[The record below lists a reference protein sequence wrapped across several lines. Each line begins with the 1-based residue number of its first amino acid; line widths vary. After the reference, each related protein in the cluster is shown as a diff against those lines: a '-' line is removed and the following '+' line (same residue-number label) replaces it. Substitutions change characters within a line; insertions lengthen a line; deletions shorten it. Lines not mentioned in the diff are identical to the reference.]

1 MGVAKAKK
9 MPKKTLTQKINRYG
23 PTKEN
28 TLLKI
33 EDLNKGLDWVDD
45 IAGQSYTAFTYFRE
59 SMESTDQEL
68 FNAVVTPYN
77 LTDEQ
82 EKKEIVRHYR
92 ALLRTL
98 REKLKKGDRELLR
111 TAFEMAADAHKTMRR
126 KSGEPYI
133 LHPIAVAMIAAD
145 EIGLGVRS
153 TICALLHDTVED
165 TDITLEDIKR
175 EFGNEIAKI
184 VDGLTKIATV
194 MDTNSSQQAENF
206 KKILLTLTDD
216 PRVILIKLADRL
228 HNMRTMDSMKQE
240 KQLKIASETIWVYA
254 PLAHRMGL
262 YNIKT
267 ELEDLSM
274 KYLEPDKYHE
284 IARKLADTKRE
295 RTKYINE
302 FIKPLKEKLSH
313 SGLQF
318 DMYGRPKS
326 IHSIWNKIKKKGV
339 SFEEVYD
346 LFAIRIILDVPLEKE
361 KEECWKVYSMVTDE
375 YLPSPERLRDWLSN
389 PKSNGYE
396 ALHTTVMGPQGKWV
410 EVQIRSKRMNEIAE
424 KGLAAHFKYK
434 EGTQSED
441 RFDKWFIQIREA
453 LGNQEE
459 ESIDFLQ
466 DFKTSFLAEEIYVYT
481 PKGEVKMLPVNSSA
495 LDFAFYIH
503 TAIGSKC
510 IGAKVNHKLV
520 PISHK
525 LRSGDQIEI
534 ITSNKQKPSED
545 WLNNVVTAKA
555 KNSIKD
561 ALREEKKIISEEGKY
576 TAQRKLEGIG
586 AAYNPYNLDQLV
598 NFYKLPSQL
607 DLLYKIATKSID
619 LKELKT
625 FQVIGD
631 KIEAPKPVVVAPD
644 PNAEVN
650 TYKPLPKK
658 GDSELIIFGESS
670 DKIKYNLAKCCNPIP
685 GDDVFGF
692 VSTGKGLIIHRTSCP
707 NATQLLAN
715 YGHRVV
721 KTKWAKNKEISFLT
735 GLRIIGLDDVGV
747 VNKITTIISGDL
759 KINIAALTIESKD
772 GMFEG
777 TIKVFVHDKDELEE
791 LVSRIQSLH
800 GIQKVIRF
808 DTELV

>member
-1 MGVAKAKK
+1 MDAAE
-9 MPKKTLTQKINRYG
+9 LDNI
-23 PTKEN
+23 TK
-28 TLLKI
+28 
-33 EDLNKGLDWVDD
+33 
-45 IAGQSYTAFTYFRE
+45 
-59 SMESTDQEL
+59 
-68 FNAVVTPYN
+68 VTPYN
-77 LTDEQ
+77 LDEEQ

-92 ALLRTL
+92 ALLRAL
-98 REKLKKGDRELLR
+98 KVKLKKGDKELLR

-133 LHPIAVAMIAAD
+133 LHPIAVAMICVE

-165 TDITLEDIKR
+165 TDLTLDDIKS

-184 VDGLTKIATV
+184 VDGLTKISTV

-228 HNMRTMDSMKQE
+228 HNMRTLDSMKQE

-262 YNIKT
+262 YSIKT
-267 ELEDLSM
+267 EMEDLSM
-274 KYLEPDKYHE
+274 KYLEPEMYRE
-284 IARKLADTKRE
+284 IAKKLTETKRE

-302 FIKPLKEKLSH
+302 FIRPLKDKL
-313 SGLQF
+313 GLTEYHF
-318 DMYGRPKS
+318 EIFGRPKS

-346 LFAIRIILDVPLEKE
+346 LFAIRVILDVPLDKE
-361 KEECWKVYSMVTDE
+361 KEACWKVYSLITDE
-375 YLPSPERLRDWLSN
+375 YSPAPERLRDWLSN

-410 EVQIRSKRMNEIAE
+410 EVQIRTKRTNEIAE

-434 EGTQSED
+434 EGTQNED

-453 LGNQEE
+453 LGNQQE

-481 PKGEVKMLPVNSSA
+481 PKGEVKMLPTNSSA

-525 LRSGDQIEI
+525 LRSGDQVEI
-534 ITSNKQKPSED
+534 ITSNKQKPTED
-545 WLNNVVTAKA
+545 WLANVVTAKA

-561 ALREEKKIISEEGKY
+561 ALREEKKSIAEEGKY
-576 TAQRKLEGIG
+576 TLQRKLESIG
-586 AAYNPYNLDQLV
+586 ASYIPYNIDQLV
-598 NFYKLPSQL
+598 VFYKLPSQL
-607 DLLYKIATKSID
+607 DLHYNIAKKILD

-631 KIEAPKPVVVAPD
+631 KIEAPKPTIAPQNDKDLPFD
-644 PNAEVN
+644 PHHAI
-650 TYKPLPKK
+650 KSISKK
-658 GDSELIIFGESS
+658 DSELIIFGESS
-670 DKIKYNLAKCCNPIP
+670 DKIQYNLAKCCNPIP

-692 VSTGKGLIIHRTSCP
+692 VSTGKGLIIHRTNCP

-715 YGHRVV
+715 FGHRVV

-735 GLRIIGLDDVGV
+735 GLSIVGLDDVGI
-747 VNKITTIISGDL
+747 VNKITNIISGQL
-759 KINIAALTIESKD
+759 KINIAALTIESKE
-772 GMFEG
+772 GLFQG
-777 TIKVFVHDKDELEE
+777 TIKVYVHDKDELEE
-791 LVSRIQSLH
+791 LVQRIKALE
-800 GIQKVIRF
+800 GIQQVTRF
-808 DTELV
+808 DAESV